1 MGIASLPIT
10 GGRTSYNRFNILI
23 DLSEHSTCNVKR
35 KKQIINLLCQ
45 ASLII
50 WKETPMD
57 HRCAFEAVDKTTMKG
72 IVGKE
77 EKTRVSQLLGGKIV
91 FLGGDFRQL
100 L

>member
-1 MGIASLPIT
+1 MA
-10 GGRTSYNRFNILI
+10 
-23 DLSEHSTCNVKR
+23 D
-35 KKQIINLLCQ
+35 LLCQ

-50 WKETPMD
+50 WEETPMD
-57 HRCAFEAVDKTTMKG
+57 YRFAFEAVDKTTTKG

-77 EKTRVSQLLGGKIV
+77 DKTRVSQLLGGKIV